1 VRPNKKKLLGLDH
14 GAIMDS
20 ELTSEFGTGA
30 RIDIVETFYDQSIP
44 ARYRLY
50 PDIPDPKP
58 I

>member
-1 VRPNKKKLLGLDH
+1 
-14 GAIMDS
+14 MDS
-20 ELTSEFGTGA
+20 ELTSEFGSGA

-58 I
+58 VQDHLSRNLISDPKN

>member
-1 VRPNKKKLLGLDH
+1 
-14 GAIMDS
+14 MDS
-20 ELTSEFGTGA
+20 ELTSEFGSGA

-58 I
+58 V

>member
-20 ELTSEFGTGA
+20 ELTSEFGSGA

-58 I
+58 V